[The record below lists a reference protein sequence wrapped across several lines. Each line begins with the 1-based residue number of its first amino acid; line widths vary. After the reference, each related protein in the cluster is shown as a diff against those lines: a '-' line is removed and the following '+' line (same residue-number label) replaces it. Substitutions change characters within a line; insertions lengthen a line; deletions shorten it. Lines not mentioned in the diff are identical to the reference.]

1 MRFSDQEIHASNS
14 ENRELLETCPRPFLG
29 DLQRKTKRVEK
40 DDNQLIDEVL
50 KGSTASFDVLV
61 QRYHSRLFGLM
72 YHFCGNREDAEDL
85 TQETWVLAYRKLSQ
99 FAFASSFYT
108 WLSRIAVNHMISR
121 KRKKQMDKVM
131 DRIPL
136 EADEHSD
143 KTPGAEANLV
153 ANERSALIQW
163 GLSQLEQDR
172 RTVLLLRD
180 FDGLDYHQIAEI
192 ISVPIG
198 TVRSRL
204 HRARLD
210 LHELLKDKIAELV

>member
-1 MRFSDQEIHASNS
+1 M
-14 ENRELLETCPRPFLG
+14 
-29 DLQRKTKRVEK
+29 EK

-85 TQETWVLAYRKLSQ
+85 TQETWVLAYRKLAQ

-143 KTPGAEANLV
+143 KTPGADANLV

>member
-1 MRFSDQEIHASNS
+1 V
-14 ENRELLETCPRPFLG
+14 
-29 DLQRKTKRVEK
+29 RVEH

-50 KGSTASFDVLV
+50 KGTTASFDVLV

-85 TQETWVLAYRKLSQ
+85 TQETWVLAYRKLGQ
-99 FAFASSFYT
+99 FAYASSFYT

-121 KRKKQMDKVM
+121 RRKKQMDRVM
-131 DRIPL
+131 ERIPL

-143 KTPGAEANLV
+143 KAPDVDESLV
-153 ANERSALIQW
+153 ANEKRALIQW
-163 GLSQLEQDR
+163 GISQLEQDR
-172 RTVLLLRD
+172 RAVLILRD

-210 LHELLKDKIAELV
+210 LHELLKDKIAEFV